1 MSKFTFNFAASRAA
15 LVVAALSLSG
25 SVLAAAD
32 PWPQSEVL
40 TRLFV
45 LRPSDGEKLARD
57 LRLTPA
63 QVAELRRMAG
73 SERSYGRAAAQVLGR
88 EEAAHLNTKLAAM
101 RAEKDRKARLALG
114 GSYPAFREWVR
125 AWWNAEV
132 SGSQSRSRFR

>member
-1 MSKFTFNFAASRAA
+1 MGETYWQVGRHIVEFEQGGAARAEYGQG
-15 LVVAALSLSG
+15 LLK
-25 SVLAAAD
+25 
-32 PWPQSEVL
+32 
-40 TRLFV
+40 
-45 LRPSDGEKLARD
+45 KLARD

-63 QVAELRRMAG
+63 QVAELRRMTG